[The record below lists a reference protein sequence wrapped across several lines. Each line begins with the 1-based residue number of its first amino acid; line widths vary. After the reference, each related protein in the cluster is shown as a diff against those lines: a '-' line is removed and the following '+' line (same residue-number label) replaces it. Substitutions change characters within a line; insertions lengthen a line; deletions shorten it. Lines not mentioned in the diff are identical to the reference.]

1 MLQFYCDGSP
11 IRVGDDRLKGMQ
23 EFFRKF
29 AHKTSEVVGSFW
41 VFFIALIVI
50 ALWLM
55 LGPVFGFSDTWQLAM
70 NTLTNVIIFLTVFLI
85 QNTQNRD
92 AKTMEL
98 KLDELIRAQ
107 SKARNSLLELEN
119 LSDKELEALQKE
131 FSDLYDK
138 ELKKR
143 TKPSV
148 RQLL

>member
-1 MLQFYCDGSP
+1 MLVYLQLP
-11 IRVGDDRLKGMQ
+11 MQ

-29 AHKTSEVVGSFW
+29 ARHASDVVGSFW
-41 VFFIALIVI
+41 AFFVALLLITVWI
-50 ALWLM
+50 IT
-55 LGPVFGFSDTWQLAM
+55 GPLLNFSDTWQLAM
-70 NTLTNVIIFLTVFLI
+70 NTITTVITFLIVFLI

-107 SKARNSLLELEN
+107 SGARNRLLELEN
-119 LSDKELEALQKE
+119 LSDKELEVLQKE
-131 FSDLYDK
+131 FTDIYDR

-143 TKPSV
+143 HKPSV